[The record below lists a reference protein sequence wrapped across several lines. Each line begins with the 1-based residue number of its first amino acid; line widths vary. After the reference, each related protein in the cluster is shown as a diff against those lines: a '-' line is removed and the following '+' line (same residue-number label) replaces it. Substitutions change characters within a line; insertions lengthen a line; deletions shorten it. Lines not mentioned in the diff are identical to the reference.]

1 MIIDRA
7 IHEPKKSE
15 WLSQGFHMDH
25 TSIWCVFIFVVVFVF
40 VFVVVVVVAVVAVV
54 GVVLVLPCR
63 APTATVSHVHLSGC

>member
-25 TSIWCVFIFVVVFVF
+25 TSICCVFIFVFVF
-40 VFVVVVVVAVVAVV
+40 VFVVVVVAVVAVV